1 MNISKR
7 QNSLERVIDTL
18 RGKRLCIH
26 FDGKQIKEI
35 DEQDVAVNV
44 ERIAISVTSPDLED
58 DNDILLGVVQASSLK
73 GSDQVEVIM
82 DLFCSML

>member
-1 MNISKR
+1 MIP
-7 QNSLERVIDTL
+7 
-18 RGKRLCIH
+18 
-26 FDGKQIKEI
+26 FDGKQIREI

-44 ERIAISVTSPDLED
+44 ERIAFSVTSPDLED

>member
-7 QNSLERVIDTL
+7 QNSLERIIDTL